1 MSQDPCSLLVVED
14 DEVLRAAMVGLLKLD
29 TRVGDIYEVGTLQ
42 DAIALLRQTD
52 RIDVI
57 VLDLLLPDCSGAETL
72 WRLSDQFPEVPIV
85 VCTGMPL
92 DSAFLDEL
100 TVAGA
105 FAIMDKDKLFVLT
118 LSDWVARAYLHRRTH
133 GLLKKNDDA

>member
-1 MSQDPCSLLVVED
+1 MLPETCSLLIVED
-14 DEVLRAAMVGLLKLD
+14 DEPLRAAMVGLLKLD

-42 DAIALLRQTD
+42 DAIALLRQKD

-57 VLDLLLPDCSGAETL
+57 ILDLLLPDCSGAETL

-105 FAIMDKDKLFVLT
+105 FAITDKDHLFVVTLT
-118 LSDWVARAYLHRRTH
+118 DWVARAFLHRRTH
-133 GLLKKNDDA
+133 GLLKKGDPA